1 MADKLTPQQ
10 QMAVASRG
18 GKLLVSAAAGS
29 GKTKVLV
36 DRLLGFLTQTHDP
49 ANLDEFLIITFTRAA
64 AEELRARIA
73 KEIAE
78 ALGAEITAITDD
90 CDRSGWRG
98 YMRCGMDAMKTS
110 TRPLQPFETEKPLGA
125 YKLVIVGSPVW
136 AGRCASPIRALLKR
150 RGLEMENVAYVVT
163 RSTTQRSEEVYDQMD
178 MYTGQAH
185 RLAVSLRPDSEGY
198 EFWRNDFIQNVR
210 RLLEND

>member
-1 MADKLTPQQ
+1 MSDILCIYYSRTGHTRR
-10 QMAVASRG
+10 AV
-18 GKLLVSAAAGS
+18 
-29 GKTKVLV
+29 
-36 DRLLGFLTQTHDP
+36 
-49 ANLDEFLIITFTRAA
+49 
-64 AEELRARIA
+64 

-150 RGLEMENVAYVVT
+150 RGLEMETWPTWSRGAPPSAARRSMT
-163 RSTTQRSEEVYDQMD
+163 RWICTPGSPI
-178 MYTGQAH
+178 G
-185 RLAVSLRPDSEGY
+185 
-198 EFWRNDFIQNVR
+198 
-210 RLLEND
+210 

>member
-1 MADKLTPQQ
+1 MYEHVYEVRNRGFEEFERLPKDIFSECMDISFTVDIQGDRVLAFALRGVLIAYEPATGHLLLPTGAFDIGKGLTHLEFRF
-10 QMAVASRG
+10 V
-18 GKLLVSAAAGS
+18 
-29 GKTKVLV
+29 T
-36 DRLLGFLTQTHDP
+36 DRLS
-49 ANLDEFLIITFTRAA
+49 I
-64 AEELRARIA
+64 
-73 KEIAE
+73 EIYVND
-78 ALGAEITAITDD
+78 GAFNTAV
-90 CDRSGWRG
+90 CQ
-98 YMRCGMDAMKTS
+98 
-110 TRPLQPFETEKPLGA
+110 PLQPFETEKPLGA

-210 RLLEND
+210 RLLENG

>member
-1 MADKLTPQQ
+1 MSDVLCIYY
-10 QMAVASRG
+10 SF
-18 GKLLVSAAAGS
+18 S
-29 GKTKVLV
+29 G
-36 DRLLGFLTQTHDP
+36 
-49 ANLDEFLIITFTRAA
+49 NTR
-64 AEELRARIA
+64 RAM
-73 KEIAE
+73 KEIAD
-78 ALGAEITAITDD
+78 AVGAEIVAIDD
-90 CDRSGWRG
+90 GADRNGWRG
-98 YMRCGMDAMKTS
+98 RLRAGKDAMRRT
-110 TRPLQPFETEKPLGA
+110 TAPLKPFTTQRNIED

>member
-1 MADKLTPQQ
+1 
-10 QMAVASRG
+10 
-18 GKLLVSAAAGS
+18 
-29 GKTKVLV
+29 
-36 DRLLGFLTQTHDP
+36 
-49 ANLDEFLIITFTRAA
+49 
-64 AEELRARIA
+64 
-73 KEIAE
+73 
-78 ALGAEITAITDD
+78 
-90 CDRSGWRG
+90 
-98 YMRCGMDAMKTS
+98 MRCGMDAMKTS

-185 RLAVSLRPDSEGY
+185 RLAVSLRPGSEGY

>member
-1 MADKLTPQQ
+1 M
-10 QMAVASRG
+10 
-18 GKLLVSAAAGS
+18 
-29 GKTKVLV
+29 
-36 DRLLGFLTQTHDP
+36 
-49 ANLDEFLIITFTRAA
+49 
-64 AEELRARIA
+64 
-73 KEIAE
+73 KEIAD
-78 ALGAEITAITDD
+78 AVGAEIVAIDD
-90 CDRSGWRG
+90 GADRNGWRG
-98 YMRCGMDAMKTS
+98 RLRAGKDAMRRT
-110 TRPLQPFETEKPLGA
+110 TAPLKPFTTQRNIED

-178 MYTGQAH
+178 MYTGQPH

>member
-1 MADKLTPQQ
+1 MSDILCIYYSRTGHTRR
-10 QMAVASRG
+10 AV
-18 GKLLVSAAAGS
+18 
-29 GKTKVLV
+29 
-36 DRLLGFLTQTHDP
+36 
-49 ANLDEFLIITFTRAA
+49 
-64 AEELRARIA
+64 

-110 TRPLQPFETEKPLGA
+110 TRPLQPL
-125 YKLVIVGSPVW
+125 GSPVW

-178 MYTGQAH
+178 MYTGQTH
-185 RLAVSLRPDSEGY
+185 RLAVSLRPGSEGY
-198 EFWRNDFIQNVR
+198 EFWRNDFVQNVR
-210 RLLEND
+210 RLLENG